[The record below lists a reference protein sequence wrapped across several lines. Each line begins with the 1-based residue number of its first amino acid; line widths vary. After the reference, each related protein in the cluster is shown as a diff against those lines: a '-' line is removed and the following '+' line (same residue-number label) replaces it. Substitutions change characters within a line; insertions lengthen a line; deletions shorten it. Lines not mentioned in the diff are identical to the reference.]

1 MWILVFNTRSRT
13 KNVLLTASVSEIC
26 TIFNQVL
33 GFIYRTIFLYLL
45 SSDYLGLNGLFT
57 NILNILSL
65 AELGISTV
73 IVYRFY
79 QPIKEQNIEQVG
91 KLMNYFQHVYRI
103 ILCIILGSGLC
114 LLPFLNFF
122 INADSQIPADI
133 NLYVIYIL
141 FLMQTASSY
150 LFAYRQS
157 LLTADQKQYQLSI
170 FQLVI
175 TVVRYTVQVMI
186 LFWFYD
192 YTLTLLLSVA
202 ITILGNITISTIVK
216 HKYKDVFKIKSS
228 LKKDE
233 KREILADTRAC
244 MCHRIGST
252 VLTSTDNLVLAKM
265 INLFY
270 VGVYSNYSLIINSLN
285 TLASQVLDNVTA
297 SLGNAHVE
305 MDENGRLQVYKNMIF
320 VNWWMAV
327 SLTVCL
333 YSLINKLIIIWIGP
347 EFLLNKFTVMCLAV
361 QFYLTFSRK
370 TNISF
375 TNASGLFV
383 KDMYRPLIEALLNL
397 LISIFLA
404 QKVGIAGVFLG
415 TIISSLLTVFWR
427 EPYLLFIYDFKSGIT
442 WYWIEY
448 IKFAILALFLSE
460 IMGKIT
466 EIYVNGIV
474 TWIIAGIIIFVITQF
489 MLFLCF
495 RKRKEFL
502 YLRSICERIVKSIG
516 GILRKIR
523 YKVI

>member
-1 MWILVFNTRSRT
+1 MFNTQSRT
-13 KNVLLTASVSEIC
+13 KNVLLTASISEIC
-26 TIFNQVL
+26 TIINQIL

-45 SSDYLGLNGLFT
+45 SSDYLGINGLFT

-65 AELGISTV
+65 AELGISTA

-103 ILCIILGSGLC
+103 ILCVILGCGLC

-122 INADSQIPADI
+122 INDSSQIPSDI
-133 NLYVIYIL
+133 NLYIVYIL

-150 LFAYRQS
+150 MFAYRQS
-157 LLTADQKQYQLSI
+157 LLSADQKQYQLSL
-170 FQLVI
+170 FQLII
-175 TVVRYTVQVMI
+175 TIIRYTVQVII
-186 LFWFYD
+186 LFWFHD

-202 ITILGNITISTIVK
+202 VTIMGNIVISVIVK
-216 HKYKDVFKIKSS
+216 HKYKDVFNVKAS
-228 LKKDE
+228 LTKNEKK
-233 KREILADTRAC
+233 EILADTRAC

-252 VLTSTDNLVLAKM
+252 VLNSTDNLVLAKM

-305 MDENGRLQVYKNMIF
+305 MDESGRLQVYKNMLF

-333 YSLINKLIIIWIGP
+333 YSLVNKLIILWIGH
-347 EFLLNKFTVMCLAV
+347 EFLLNQFTVVCLAA

-383 KDMYRPLIEALLNL
+383 RDVYRPIIEAVLNL
-397 LISIFLA
+397 LISIVLA
-404 QKVGIAGVFLG
+404 EKIGIAGVFLG

-427 EPYLLFIYDFKSGIT
+427 EPYLLFKYDFKSGMT
-442 WYWIEY
+442 WYWLEY
-448 IKFAILALFLSE
+448 IKFAVLALFLSG
-460 IMGKIT
+460 IMRKIT
-466 EIYVNGIV
+466 EVYVNGII
-474 TWIIAGIIIFVITQF
+474 TWILAGFVTFGITQF

-495 RKRKEFL
+495 RKRIEFL
-502 YLRSICERIVKSIG
+502 YLKSIG
-516 GILRKIR
+516 VKIM
-523 YKVI
+523 KKIVKNKGV

>member
-26 TIFNQVL
+26 TILNQVL
-33 GFIYRTIFLYLL
+33 GFVYRTVFLYLL
-45 SSDYLGLNGLFT
+45 SSDYLGINGLFT

-65 AELGISTV
+65 AELGISTA

-91 KLMNYFQHVYRI
+91 RLMNYFQHVYRI
-103 ILCIILGSGLC
+103 ILCVILGCGLC

-133 NLYVIYIL
+133 NLYVVYIL

-150 LFAYRQS
+150 MFAYRQS

-170 FQLVI
+170 FQLII
-175 TVVRYTVQVMI
+175 TVVRYTVQIGI
-186 LFWFYD
+186 LFWFRD
-192 YTLTLLLSVA
+192 YTLTLLLSVV
-202 ITILGNITISTIVK
+202 ITILGNIAISTFVK
-216 HKYKDVFKIKSS
+216 RKYRDVFKVKSS
-228 LKKDE
+228 LTKDE
-233 KREILADTRAC
+233 KKEILADTRAC
-244 MCHRIGST
+244 MCHRIGFT
-252 VLTSTDNLVLAKM
+252 VLNSTDNLVLAKM

-297 SLGNAHVE
+297 SLGNAHVD

-333 YSLINKLIIIWIGP
+333 YSLVNKLIILWIGP
-347 EFLLNKFTVMCLAV
+347 ELLLNKFTVMCLAA

-427 EPYLLFIYDFKSGIT
+427 EPYLLFKYDFKSEMT
-442 WYWIEY
+442 WYWLEY
-448 IKFAILALFLSE
+448 IKFAILALFLSG

-466 EIYVNGIV
+466 EVYVNGFL
-474 TWIIAGIIIFVITQF
+474 TWIIAGVIVFTITQF
-489 MLFLCF
+489 VLFISF

-502 YLRSICERIVKSIG
+502 YLKSICVKIIKNICK
-516 GILRKIR
+516 ILKRIR
-523 YKVI
+523 YRAI